1 MRHRHDETHA
11 PTAEPEWHDAWW
23 REQVERLA
31 TLPTSSETG
40 IPRGSDPRRA
50 IM

>member
-1 MRHRHDETHA
+1 MHQHAETKD

-23 REQVERLA
+23 REQVETLA
-31 TLPTSSETG
+31 TLPTSAEVDR
-40 IPRGSDPRRA
+40 PAMADQQRA